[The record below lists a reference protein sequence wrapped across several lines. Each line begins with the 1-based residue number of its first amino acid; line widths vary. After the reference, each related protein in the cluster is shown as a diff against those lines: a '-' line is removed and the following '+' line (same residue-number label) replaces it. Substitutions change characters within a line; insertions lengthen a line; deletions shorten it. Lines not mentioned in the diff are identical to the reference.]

1 MTHENAEENKSGFA
15 RFLDAVDSKS
25 RTLEKKVRR
34 SPKKETQDVVET
46 GVPLETHASVTNESK
61 FSRFIDS
68 IDSKS
73 RSLEK
78 KVRRSLDG
86 RTSSEV
92 ISQNGEDVT
101 DHVRGLRTRVVL
113 EKLSDNKSSSS

>member
-1 MTHENAEENKSGFA
+1 MTDENAEENKSGFV

-34 SPKKETQDVVET
+34 SPKKEIQDAVGAGAPPETQA
-46 GVPLETHASVTNESK
+46 LVTNESK

-78 KVRRSLDG
+78 KLSL
-86 RTSSEV
+86 
-92 ISQNGEDVT
+92 I
-101 DHVRGLRTRVVL
+101 HI
-113 EKLSDNKSSSS
+113 